1 MNSIPE
7 LETRHI
13 YQLEQE
19 SGIDRDIIAERGVR
33 SVAGGRELPKEF
45 SWRQKK
51 RGPGILFTVHRPN
64 GETSWSF
71 RPDEVD
77 PDRPGRKYE
86 QPCRQYGGPGNVLD
100 IHPRMRHLID
110 DVEVE
115 ITLVE
120 GLKKGDALTS
130 RGILAVAI
138 TGVWNWLTDGKP
150 ISDMLDIPVKG
161 RRVNICFDSDMLY
174 NPSVQDAARRL
185 AEHLIERG
193 AEIFITYLHNK
204 PDGSKMGADDFFAA
218 GGTVAQL
225 KMLMRRYEP
234 TDFTEVRLSRD
245 ERLQLGLEDLE
256 RRFWDFEWK
265 GMGGYSAR
273 DVALKLIEAARRH
286 GKPVED
292 GIRVKKAWGSLEL
305 EAKVSRR
312 TLAKAINRLEEWG
325 FLYRDN
331 ENRKPDKTGAFVLR
345 ANVNH
350 NERDQGTKEHTTHAQ
365 QVLHQGGLHL
375 RAPRLRWSRPKF
387 TPRRG
392 VVVGTRKVRKGVKLE
407 SRDHI
412 KRLGKI
418 RGAIVDALE
427 ASGGKL
433 ELENLYGRL
442 HPDRSP
448 EDRNRWRPRDLSRRK
463 HPENDKGRDGPMIML
478 EEAGILVMDGDVV
491 SLTENWLEAL
501 EAQRELGKELEA
513 DELAAK
519 RHRLKSRAFHGR
531 GRVRADKA
539 PTEEEMRARREAA
552 PENRREAIRQ
562 AIARLFHER
571 PEYRDRRVGQIT
583 CALVNYLD
591 PEFPR
596 GSDGV
601 PKDHEVEELLEG
613 VAA

>member
-1 MNSIPE
+1 MNTVPQVE
-7 LETRHI
+7 PHHTR
-13 YQLEQE
+13 QLEDE
-19 SGIDRDIIAERGVR
+19 SGIARKIITERGVR
-33 SVAGGRELPKEF
+33 SVAGGRELPQGF

-71 RPDEVD
+71 RPDKVD
-77 PDRPGRKYE
+77 PERPGRKYE
-86 QPCRQYGGPGNVLD
+86 QPCKQYGGPGNVLD
-100 IHPRMRHLID
+100 VHPRMRHLIGD
-110 DVEVE
+110 PEVEV
-115 ITLVE
+115 TFVE
-120 GLKKGDALTS
+120 GLKKADALTS
-130 RGILAVAI
+130 RGVFAVAI
-138 TGVWNWLTDGKP
+138 TGVWNWLSNGEP
-150 ISDMLDIPVKG
+150 IPDMLDIPVRG
-161 RRVNICFDSDMLY
+161 RRINILFDSDMLY

-193 AEIFITYLHNK
+193 AEVFITYLHDK

-218 GGTVAQL
+218 GGTVTEL

-331 ENRKPDKTGAFVLR
+331 ENRKPDKTGAFVVR

-350 NERDQGTKEHTTHAQ
+350 NEMDQGAEEHTTHAQ
-365 QVLHQGGLHL
+365 QPFHQGGLHL

-392 VVVGTRKVRKGVKLE
+392 VVGGTRKVRKSVKLE
-407 SRDHI
+407 SRDQI

-418 RGAIVDALE
+418 RGAVVDVLE
-427 ASGGKL
+427 ASGGSATL
-433 ELENLYGRL
+433 QEIADAL
-442 HPDRSP
+442 HRK
-448 EDRNRWRPRDLSRRK
+448 RPRDIRRRNL
-463 HPENDKGRDGPMIML
+463 PML
-478 EEAGILVMDGDVV
+478 EEAGILVVDEDVV

-519 RHRLKSRAFHGR
+519 RHRIKSRAFHGR
-531 GRVRADKA
+531 GQVKADEA
-539 PTEEEMRARREAA
+539 PTEEEMRLRREAA
-552 PENRREAIRQ
+552 PGNRREAIRQ

-571 PEYRDRRVGQIT
+571 PEYRGRRVGQIT
-583 CALVNYLD
+583 CALVNYLEPD
-591 PEFPR
+591 FPR

-601 PKDHEVEELLEG
+601 PKDHEVEALLDG
-613 VAA
+613 AAA